1 MFLFVFTAK
10 PTAPRNCTL
19 RPYIVTSASLN
30 SSNQT
35 IVSNQSVG
43 SGSTHIDKESSYHPH
58 MEYLRQNDKGRDKKS
73 FLEDNSRKVKR
84 TTTTISLLEISSM
97 KDRVSNNNITLKSG
111 KFERKK
117 RDGDNNR
124 HPSSLT
130 TPVASSLPVPSLS
143 LTTSQSTI
151 QENYQYIS
159 SSSSPGHI
167 EINSSL
173 NSQSKTIQ
181 QDNQNNNNN
190 NLNGHGHRQHIRVRK
205 SLLNSNNKQR
215 KINHH
220 INSNSHP
227 SSTTQTQSSTV
238 PSDSAYASSANF
250 AYLKFDNLYN
260 NINENFNHLENY
272 DNIVYSIME
281 LECLAGYDGG
291 LPQQFYLEAYD
302 SKTKK
307 LRLNI
312 TSIFND
318 VPLFRIDL
326 AGNAGFCI
334 WYCSRVG
341 LLTNYRIIFKGF
353 IKLTRVEIARQMT
366 HPNSLYYRIPCHC
379 FHIVSLLSLLWFRIC
394 LSFEFNCRCLFCKIV
409 CRISYG

>member
-1 MFLFVFTAK
+1 MFNFVFLAK

-35 IVSNQSVG
+35 TIVSNQMAQNTGGG
-43 SGSTHIDKESSYHPH
+43 SGGSSTNDRELNYHPH

-73 FLEDNSRKVKR
+73 NLEENSKKVKR
-84 TTTTISLLEISSM
+84 TTTISLLEISSM
-97 KDRVSNNNITLKSG
+97 KHHVSNNNITLKSE
-111 KFERKK
+111 KYERKK
-117 RDGDNNR
+117 RDGANNSR
-124 HPSSLT
+124 PSSIT
-130 TPVASSLPVPSLS
+130 TAPDSTLSSS

-151 QENYQYIS
+151 QENYQYLPS
-159 SSSSPGHI
+159 SSSTSAHI
-167 EINSSL
+167 EMNSNL
-173 NSQSKTIQ
+173 NSQSISIQ

-190 NLNGHGHRQHIRVRK
+190 NNLSDNKGHSHRRQQHIRVRK

-215 KINHH
+215 KINHY
-220 INSNSHP
+220 INLNSHP
-227 SSTTQTQSSTV
+227 SSTSQTQSSTAT
-238 PSDSAYASSANF
+238 SSSSSSSAAAYSSSSPNY

-272 DNIVYSIME
+272 DNIVYSTME

-326 AGNAGFCI
+326 AGNAGNTMIFWI
-334 WYCSRVG
+334 RVFHFILG
-341 LLTNYRIIFKGF
+341 GF
-353 IKLTRVEIARQMT
+353 IHGFTGKI
-366 HPNSLYYRIPCHC
+366 
-379 FHIVSLLSLLWFRIC
+379 
-394 LSFEFNCRCLFCKIV
+394 FELFCFTVYQKVVHYEGYQNLSVFLNTIMFGNNT
-409 CRISYG
+409 I